1 MFRPAIAPVF
11 WCVSTSAAAFGIPF
25 GLVLIGLEG
34 GWQAAWRFA
43 PHAVVIGGVVAILW
57 ATLWALLL
65 HFLFPTRLSSDGVSG
80 YSFWGLRRFIAW
92 EHISRRPVRV
102 VFSICVG
109 CVSIPPATARCH
121 TWQSFHPIQTGFERS
136 FIAWHPHNAPSSNT
150 SNDT

>member
-65 HFLFPTRLSSDGVSG
+65 HSLFPTRLSSDGVSG

-121 TWQSFHPIQTGFERS
+121 YMAEFPSDSDGFRAELHRLAPTQCPIFKYIQ
-136 FIAWHPHNAPSSNT
+136 
-150 SNDT
+150 

>member
-34 GWQAAWRFA
+34 GWQAAWRLA
-43 PHAVVIGGVVAILW
+43 PHAVAIGGVVAILW

-92 EHISRRPVRV
+92 EHISKARSCRFLNLRWMRLY
-102 VFSICVG
+102 SSCDG
-109 CVSIPPATARCH
+109 KVSYMAEFPSDSDGFRAELHRLAPTQC
-121 TWQSFHPIQTGFERS
+121 PIFKYIQ
-136 FIAWHPHNAPSSNT
+136 
-150 SNDT
+150 